1 MSDWTEIFFFTPSCN
16 LIWWSF
22 NFSYRSSI
30 LSCSQWPLDGS
41 EKPNPQRYQRP
52 GSQSQCTGSGL
63 PPRHE
68 QHAPGARKLRG
79 IGRSRKTAGVRAA
92 RQTVRLQDG
101 DRTWQQAWW
110 HSGASLEV
118 NVTSAFSLSCP
129 STLRM
134 VAVFPQSHHGIC
146 QYCQSTIL
154 VKDWKCIPL
163 QLQSQIL
170 WAHVQLHNRN
180 YRSEAQFSARKAGG
194 TSTTPTIQHGCPVYQ
209 HWVSALHDTF

>member
-1 MSDWTEIFFFTPSCN
+1 MSDWTVFFFFFTPYCN

-68 QHAPGARKLRG
+68 QHAPGARRLRG
-79 IGRSRKTAGVRAA
+79 IGRSRQTAGVRAA

-118 NVTSAFSLSCP
+118 NVTSAF
-129 STLRM
+129 
-134 VAVFPQSHHGIC
+134 V
-146 QYCQSTIL
+146 
-154 VKDWKCIPL
+154 W
-163 QLQSQIL
+163 LQSVNPPIWL
-170 WAHVQLHNRN
+170 KTENAFHYNSKVRFSELMFNYTIGITTVKPNFQL
-180 YRSEAQFSARKAGG
+180 RKQEKLRLPQEFNMAINIEWQLCM
-194 TSTTPTIQHGCPVYQ
+194 TAFNSHF
-209 HWVSALHDTF
+209 ALFMCY

>member
-1 MSDWTEIFFFTPSCN
+1 MSDWTVFFFFTPYCN

-41 EKPNPQRYQRP
+41 EKPSPQWYQRP
-52 GSQSQCTGSGL
+52 GSQSQCTRSGL

-68 QHAPGARKLRG
+68 QHAPGARELRG
-79 IGRSRKTAGVRAA
+79 IRRGRKTAGVRAA

-110 HSGASLEV
+110 HGGAPLEV
-118 NVTSAFSLSCP
+118 NVTSAFSLTCP

-134 VAVFPQSHHGIC
+134 VAVFPQSHHSIC
-146 QYCQSTIL
+146 QL
-154 VKDWKCIPL
+154 V
-163 QLQSQIL
+163 
-170 WAHVQLHNRN
+170 R
-180 YRSEAQFSARKAGG
+180 QFG
-194 TSTTPTIQHGCPVYQ
+194 
-209 HWVSALHDTF
+209 